1 MQNIQQSYVKAA
13 QEKEM
18 RSPFKYESI
27 LNTVIYFVSE
37 DDFKRCTVLQEK
49 KVVEDENQSS
59 QIERLLDDLG
69 EWAEVDRNLVLAKIQ
84 KDDLKNVETVI
95 GKIVGILAEQ

>member
-1 MQNIQQSYVKAA
+1 MK
-13 QEKEM
+13 
-18 RSPFKYESI
+18 SPFKYESI
-27 LNTVIYFVSE
+27 LNTVIYFVSA

-49 KVVEDENQSS
+49 KVTEDENKAS
-59 QIERLLDDLG
+59 QIEQLLDDLG
-69 EWAEVDRNLVLAKIQ
+69 EWAEVDRNLVLAKFQ